1 MHHYLFYEVTTGEE
15 FIVGAENYD
24 IACGIAEAVWDDYSD
39 EAQVK
44 YLYEMSELEAE
55 ASGLDEY

>member
-1 MHHYLFYEVTTGEE
+1 MKHYLFIENNSGEM

-24 IACGIAEAVWDDYSD
+24 VAWNIAESVWEKEPESD
-39 EAQVK
+39 LE
-44 YLYEMSELEAE
+44 YCYEMSDFEAE

>member
-1 MHHYLFYEVTTGEE
+1 MKHYLFIENNSGEM

-24 IACGIAEAVWDDYSD
+24 VAWNIAESVWEKEPENDLEYC
-39 EAQVK
+39 
-44 YLYEMSELEAE
+44 YEMSDFEAE

>member
-1 MHHYLFYEVTTGEE
+1 MKHYLFIENNSGEM

-24 IACGIAEAVWDDYSD
+24 VAWNIAESVWENEPESD
-39 EAQVK
+39 LE
-44 YLYEMSELEAE
+44 YCYEMSDFEAE